1 MSLRCFRRDLV
12 RVVGA
17 VCLAAV
23 LVAGGCGDV
32 ITFSNKAREEG
43 LRLYSEG
50 MYSDAA
56 GAFRTA
62 IRQEPRDYRSHFY
75 LGVCY
80 DEMKQYQQAFQQY
93 HAAREIMMQTPEG
106 RADTDFRAVVYETL
120 ASAIA
125 RNDDRDIELTRAVKR
140 ARESQKA
147 EDWLL
152 LAKVYRLKGD
162 ADLAIDAYRRACHW
176 DSGNFEIRK
185 EFGLYLLDPLNQPR
199 EAEYYLRQAYR
210 IDPNDADVREALA
223 RLGVNPPAAERA
235 REPEPARPRPYTGP
249 LPSAMRQQR
258 ITPAAPIPRTAG
270 AAVPAVD

>member
-1 MSLRCFRRDLV
+1 MILTLSRRVAGRAACAAGLV
-12 RVVGA
+12 I
-17 VCLAAV
+17 V
-23 LVAGGCGDV
+23 LLAGGCGDV

-50 MYSDAA
+50 MYGDAA
-56 GAFRTA
+56 GAFRNA

-106 RADTDFRAVVYETL
+106 RADTDFRAVVYEVL

-125 RNDDRDIELTRAVKR
+125 RNDDRDVELTRAVKR

-152 LAKVYRLKGD
+152 VAKVYRLKGD

-185 EFGLYLLDPLNQPR
+185 EFGLYLLDPLNQAR

-210 IDPNDADVREALA
+210 MDPNDADVREALA

-235 REPEPARPRPYTGP
+235 REPEPTRPRPYTGP

-258 ITPAAPIPRTAG
+258 ITPAAPIRT
-270 AAVPAVD
+270 PAETASPLP